1 MPNMCGFD
9 MKIAGPEKAVQEL
22 VYMLQQKNPY
32 YSLGR
37 VFSFDLDESQTENG
51 PKGTDYIAVQGF
63 GDCAW
68 SVNSAMRQEFH
79 PDRSLESETKRLGL
93 VVEVF
98 SSEPGFRFQEH
109 VLIDKG
115 DVLVDECPDYEE
127 YLINGAPEAFID
139 NLLKEKDMTR
149 DELMSKVNHNGEFC
163 IGGVEGYC
171 EFQDLF
177 RYLNVQEKPPLDAV
191 ISSAHEKASSNTS
204 ISQITHDL
212 EK

>member
-9 MKIAGPEKAVQEL
+9 MKIAGPEKAVLEL
-22 VYMLQQKNPY
+22 VDMLQHKNPY

-68 SVNSAMRQEFH
+68 SVNASMRQEFH
-79 PDRSLESETKRLGL
+79 PDHSLESEAKRLGL

-115 DVLVDECPDYEE
+115 DILVDECSEYEE
-127 YLINGAPEAFID
+127 YVIDGASEEFIN
-139 NLLKEKDMTR
+139 NLLKEQGMTW

-163 IGGVEGYC
+163 IGGVEDYC
-171 EFQDLF
+171 DFQDLF
-177 RYLNVQEKPPLDAV
+177 RYLNVRGKPSLDSMITTAQKKALGTYKEPECNHGIEK
-191 ISSAHEKASSNTS
+191 
-204 ISQITHDL
+204 
-212 EK
+212 